1 MRALLKS
8 EGIHHIT
15 AMVNNAQRTIHFYN
29 DILGLR
35 LVKKTIH
42 FERPEVYHLYFG
54 DYRGLPGTLLTFFPW
69 EKQLKGR
76 IGTGQVGATSY
87 AIPANSLDFWE
98 KRLYQS
104 GIDYERGS
112 RFGNSLLSFTDR
124 DGLQLELVEQPVA
137 LNTTEIIGLAGA
149 TLYSAKPD
157 KSADIL
163 ENLFRMN
170 CAGDDDGYLRFK
182 AEGAVGN
189 VIDIKLTPSVRGL
202 MGAGTLHHIA
212 LRAKD
217 ETELYQWREFLLEKG
232 LNPTEIRDRHYFKSL
247 YFHDEGG
254 ILFEIATDSPG
265 FTIDE
270 SVEHLG
276 QQLMLP
282 PWLESKRAELE
293 ALLPDVEVHIVEG
306 ID

>member
-15 AMVNNAQRTIHFYN
+15 AMVNSAQRTINFYT

-35 LVKKTIH
+35 LVKKTIN

-54 DYRGLPGTLLTFFPW
+54 DYRGLPGTIMTFFPW

-98 KRLYQS
+98 NRLHHF
-104 GIDYERGS
+104 GIDYERVG
-112 RFGNSLLSFTDR
+112 RFGDSLLSLTDR
-124 DGLQLELVEQPVA
+124 DGLKLELVEQPVA
-137 LNTTEIIGLAGA
+137 LNSPEIIGFAGA

-163 ENLFRMN
+163 ENLFRMK
-170 CAGDDDGYLRFK
+170 CVGDDEGYLRFK
-182 AEGAVGN
+182 AGGAVGN
-189 VIDIKLTPSVRGL
+189 LIDIKLTPSVRGL

-217 ETELYQWREFLLEKG
+217 EAELYQWRELLLEKS
-232 LNPTEIRDRHYFKSL
+232 LNPTEIRDRHYFKSI

-270 SVEHLG
+270 PVEHLG

-293 ALLPDVEVHIVEG
+293 ALLPDVGVHIVEG